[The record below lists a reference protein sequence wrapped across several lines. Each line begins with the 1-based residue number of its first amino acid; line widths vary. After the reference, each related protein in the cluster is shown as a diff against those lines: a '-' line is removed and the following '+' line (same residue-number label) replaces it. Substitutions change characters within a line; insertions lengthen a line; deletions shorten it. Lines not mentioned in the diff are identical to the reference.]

1 MQVHSVP
8 FAGRMSYCLTRCL
21 HMALAARGDHYPVP
35 YLECVGTE
43 VFGFVYDRTPDG
55 DGFAVNG
62 FEYHLA
68 GERMLEALGY
78 DYALRSF
85 ADEQAALAALRAQL
99 EVGPVV
105 AAMVETG
112 SPTHA
117 PKHRSSLLAD
127 HSVFSP
133 GMGMATAGA

>member
-21 HMALAARGDHYPVP
+21 HMAVAARGAHYPVP
-35 YLECVGTE
+35 SLECVGTE

-105 AAMVETG
+105 AGMLDMGDLTYEPHRRRLLG
-112 SPTHA
+112 S
-117 PKHRSSLLAD
+117 D
-127 HSVFSP
+127 HPPVVL
-133 GMGMATAGA
+133 GMG